1 MAKYED
7 RNAVIQIIGSIYLNP
22 SILDNE
28 DYSFNE
34 EDFVEEFHKIL
45 FGSIFNLHMLGAKEI
60 TPAAIEDYLEQRPKK
75 LAVYKANKGQEYLQ
89 KISFWGHRGSC
100 CLFSAS
106 CFWPRFP

>member
-34 EDFVEEFHKIL
+34 EDFVEEFHQIL
-45 FGSIFNLHMLGAKEI
+45 FGSIYNLHTLGAKEI
-60 TPAAIEDYLEQRPKK
+60 SPMAIEDYLEQRPKK
-75 LAVYKANKGQEYLQ
+75 LATYKVHKGSEYLQ
-89 KISFWGHRGSC
+89 KLIENTQISTSNETV
-100 CLFSAS
+100 
-106 CFWPRFP
+106 